1 MTKVVQ
7 DKGMPFYQDTM
18 SSGHLIIKFD
28 VEFPKSGTLRKDQVE
43 GLKKLLPGPKV
54 PPVPEN
60 YELLEDFHEHMRN
73 ENAGGG
79 KRRNEDEDEDDG
91 MPRGAQRVEC
101 GNQ

>member
-18 SSGHLIIKFD
+18 SSGHLIIKFE
-28 VEFPKSGTLRKDQVE
+28 VEFPKNGSLRKDQIE

-54 PPVPEN
+54 APVPEN

-79 KRRNEDEDEDDG
+79 KRRNEEDDDDDG
-91 MPRGAQRVEC
+91 MHRGAQRVEC